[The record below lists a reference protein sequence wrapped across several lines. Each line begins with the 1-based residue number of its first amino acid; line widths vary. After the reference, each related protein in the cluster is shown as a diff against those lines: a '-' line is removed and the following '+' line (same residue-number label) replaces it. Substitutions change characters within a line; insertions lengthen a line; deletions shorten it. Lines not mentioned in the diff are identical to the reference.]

1 MLKEV
6 EVDRSYYDTILKHP
20 APSVSESEEDHKH
33 NWNKLHKNLKTY
45 IKASSKGQTGKIPS
59 HTYSNTL
66 SYFQIDLGND
76 SGKPTGNNLQLTIK
90 EIEDILKQRAKARAA
105 AKNIKLTSAE
115 LDMLVDK
122 ATLKIPK
129 YFVSK
134 RDINHNLLE
143 EKAIFYSNNMFS
155 QETYEQLA
163 KEKKLKTF
171 SFPSKKHFGRRRRS
185 INTHL
190 LNLKAMLEENEK
202 YLKDYKKC
210 QTSSRVKRDINL
222 DLVKQRSQAKSKPFS
237 QRSWFRNEEP
247 LELDGNSQCAFIL
260 PKNFNLHYLL
270 GDSTEEIFDDLMRF
284 EEKSFNEFFN
294 SEEVENQ
301 KKLKFK
307 NAQSK
312 VITNPFWNKASKTR
326 LNSFKS
332 VDDGDLQMLR
342 TSSEEYSDKD
352 WKEEKKLSIFG
363 KSRGDPWDFK
373 VGKSI
378 KLDSKKLPEWLCVSI
393 FFNKNFIT

>member
-1 MLKEV
+1 M
-6 EVDRSYYDTILKHP
+6 
-20 APSVSESEEDHKH
+20 
-33 NWNKLHKNLKTY
+33 
-45 IKASSKGQTGKIPS
+45 
-59 HTYSNTL
+59 
-66 SYFQIDLGND
+66 SYFQTYLGDD
-76 SGKPTGNNLQLTIK
+76 SGKPTTGNNLQLTIK

-143 EKAIFYSNNMFS
+143 EKAIFHSNNMFS

-171 SFPSKKHFGRRRRS
+171 SFPSISKKHFGRRRRS

-202 YLKDYKKC
+202 YLKDHRKC

-237 QRSWFRNEEP
+237 RVDNRERSWFRNEEP

-260 PKNFNLHYLL
+260 PKGLIY
-270 GDSTEEIFDDLMRF
+270 I
-284 EEKSFNEFFN
+284 
-294 SEEVENQ
+294 
-301 KKLKFK
+301 
-307 NAQSK
+307 
-312 VITNPFWNKASKTR
+312 I
-326 LNSFKS
+326 
-332 VDDGDLQMLR
+332 
-342 TSSEEYSDKD
+342 Y
-352 WKEEKKLSIFG
+352 
-363 KSRGDPWDFK
+363 
-373 VGKSI
+373 
-378 KLDSKKLPEWLCVSI
+378 
-393 FFNKNFIT
+393 